1 MAGLRLG
8 EAAAETGGLEIR
20 NGGIMRNIVGNPPTV
35 GEALETG
42 AIQVGINGRGILSVL
57 GGGLLTGGSFASA
70 GTANTSVTL
79 GDTSGLT
86 ATVTISSLT
95 TPTTP
100 TTGAA
105 NFGRITTVVGPN
117 VNFNATGNL
126 TLGGTG
132 TLVAD
137 IRNATTHSALKT
149 DGNAT
154 VGGTVRP
161 MFTGVTPAAGNRWR
175 LVDVAGTVT
184 GTFSTID
191 KSCTFAARRL
201 GRHRSSPARTVR
213 EPRGTCWW
221 KRC

>member
-20 NGGIMRNIVGNPPTV
+20 NGGIMRNVVGNPPQA
-35 GEALETG
+35 GETLETG

-57 GGGLLTGGSFASA
+57 GGGLLTGGSFVSA
-70 GTANTSVTL
+70 GTANTSVTF

-86 ATVTISSLT
+86 ATITISSLT

-100 TTGAA
+100 TPGTA

-117 VNFNATGNL
+117 VNFNAAGNL

-137 IRNATTHSALKT
+137 IRNATTHSALKS
-149 DGNAT
+149 DANAT
-154 VGGTVRP
+154 VSGTVRP
-161 MFTGVTPAAGNRWR
+161 MFTGFTPAAGNRWR
-175 LVDVAGTVT
+175 LVDVVGDIT
-184 GTFSTID
+184 GNFCD
-191 KSCTFAARRL
+191 D
-201 GRHRSSPARTVR
+201 
-213 EPRGTCWW
+213 
-221 KRC
+221 